1 MRALKMKKEKKM
13 NASTIIEINKIRE
26 NDFWNGQEP
35 DYSSMSSAAA
45 QFVQENYSE
54 MHSTAPTFNFVKGNF
69 GVELTPFQILQVN
82 CGGIENVSER
92 SIDSYRRIYGDV
104 TPL

>member
-1 MRALKMKKEKKM
+1 M

-35 DYSSMSSAAA
+35 DYSSMSAEAAN
-45 QFVQENYSE
+45 FVRERYSE
-54 MHSTAPTFNFVKGNF
+54 MHSTAPTFNFVKENF

-82 CGGIENVSER
+82 CGGIENVTEKSVE
-92 SIDSYRRIYGDV
+92 SYSRIYGDV